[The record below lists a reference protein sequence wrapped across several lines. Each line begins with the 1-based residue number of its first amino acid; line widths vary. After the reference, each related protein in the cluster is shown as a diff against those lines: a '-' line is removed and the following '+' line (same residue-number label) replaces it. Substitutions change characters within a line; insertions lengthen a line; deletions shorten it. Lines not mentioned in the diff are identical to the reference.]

1 LSDCDTQIRNGAVL
15 AIDPTTCNMAC
26 NGNSSEIC
34 GGGNRLSLYK
44 FGANSVSSSSSSGSS
59 SSSSIAATPSS
70 TSTTSAASSG
80 AASAVPVWSYLGC
93 YVDSVNARTLGNAIY
108 GNANVMTVELCQSSC
123 KSGGYT
129 LSGVEYSGECC
140 KLPDPLFLSNSHVT
154 VPRLRYSSPKCR
166 RPSPGW

>member
-1 LSDCDTQIRNGAVL
+1 
-15 AIDPTTCNMAC
+15 MAC

-44 FGANSVSSSSSSGSS
+44 FGVNSVSSSSSS
-59 SSSSIAATPSS
+59 SSSSIAAITSS
-70 TSTTSAASSG
+70 TSTTSAASSA

-123 KSGGYT
+123 KSGRYT

-140 KLPDPLFLSNSHVT
+140 KLPDPLFFSTHVT
-154 VPRLRYSSPKCR
+154 VGRLR
-166 RPSPGW
+166 

>member
-1 LSDCDTQIRNGAVL
+1 
-15 AIDPTTCNMAC
+15 MAC

-44 FGANSVSSSSSSGSS
+44 FGVNSVSSSSSSSS
-59 SSSSIAATPSS
+59 STIAATTSS
-70 TSTTSAASSG
+70 TSTTSAASSA

-140 KLPDPLFLSNSHVT
+140 KLPDPLFLSSTHIT
-154 VPRLRYSSPKCR
+154 VRRLRYSSSKWWW
-166 RPSPGW
+166 PSPRW

>member
-1 LSDCDTQIRNGAVL
+1 
-15 AIDPTTCNMAC
+15 MAC

-44 FGANSVSSSSSSGSS
+44 FGVNSVSISTSSGSS
-59 SSSSIAATPSS
+59 SMAATTSS
-70 TSTTSAASSG
+70 TSTTSAASSA

-123 KSGGYT
+123 ESGGYT

-140 KLPDPLFLSNSHVT
+140 KLPSPLFLPSTHVT
-154 VPRLRYSSPKCR
+154 APRL
-166 RPSPGW
+166 